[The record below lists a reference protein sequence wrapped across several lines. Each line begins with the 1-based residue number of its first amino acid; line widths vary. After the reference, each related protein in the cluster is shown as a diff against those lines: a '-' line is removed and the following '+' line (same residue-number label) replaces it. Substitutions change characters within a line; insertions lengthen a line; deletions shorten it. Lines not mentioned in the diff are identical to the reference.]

1 MVEALN
7 RNQVAWRVANDF
19 EEGAFVNLGVGMP
32 LNVLNY
38 VPEGREI
45 IFHSENGVLGMKSL
59 EDGEEPNPDLI
70 NAGKQPISM
79 LLGGAFF
86 HHSDSFAMV
95 RGGHIDVCVLG
106 AYEVAENG
114 DLANWRLPHAKTA
127 PAVGGAMDLAYG
139 ARRVYV
145 MCDHNGKDGSSKI
158 VKECSLPLTGAKC
171 VTKVFTDLAV
181 IELGEDGMVV
191 REMAEGLKFDRL
203 QERTGAEL
211 RLAND
216 WQTLSVPDIAPPE
229 PPKPRKR

>member
-7 RNQVAWRVANDF
+7 RNQVAWRVANDID
-19 EEGAFVNLGVGMP
+19 EGAFVNLGVGMP

-45 IFHSENGVLGMKSL
+45 IFHSENGVLGMKPL
-59 EDGEEPNPDLI
+59 EDGAEPNPDLI
-70 NAGKQPISM
+70 NAGKQPIS
-79 LLGGAFF
+79 LLPGGAFF

-106 AYEVAENG
+106 AYEVGQNG
-114 DLANWRLPHAKTA
+114 DLANWRLPNTKSA

-139 ARRVYV
+139 ARQVYI
-145 MCDHNGKDGSSKI
+145 MCDHNGRDGAPKI
-158 VKECSLPLTGAKC
+158 VKQCTLPLTGAKC
-171 VTKVFTDLAV
+171 VTKVFTDIAV
-181 IELGEDGMVV
+181 IERADDGMVV
-191 REMAEGLKFDRL
+191 REMAEGLEFEEL

-216 WQTLSVPDIAPPE
+216 WKTLTAPDIAPPE
-229 PPKPRKR
+229 KRAR

>member
-7 RNQVAWRVANDF
+7 RNQVAWRVANDI

-45 IFHSENGVLGMKSL
+45 IFHSENGVLGMKPL
-59 EDGEEPNPDLI
+59 EDGTEPNPDLI

-79 LLGGAFF
+79 LPGGAFF

-106 AYEVAENG
+106 AYEVGENG
-114 DLANWRLPHAKTA
+114 DLANWLLPDANTA

-139 ARRVYV
+139 ARRVYI
-145 MCDHNGKDGSSKI
+145 MCDHNGRDGTPKI
-158 VKECSLPLTGAKC
+158 VKKCTLPLPGAKC
-171 VTKVFTDLAV
+171 VTKVFTDIAV
-181 IELGEDGMVV
+181 IERTGDGMVV
-191 REMAEGLKFDRL
+191 REMAEGLEFEAL
-203 QERTGAEL
+203 QARTGAAL

-216 WQTLSVPDIAPPE
+216 WRTLTAPDIAPPE
-229 PPKPRKR
+229 KRQG

>member
-1 MVEALN
+1 MVKALN
-7 RNQVAWRVANDF
+7 RNQVAWRVANDI
-19 EEGAFVNLGVGMP
+19 EEGSFVNLGVGMP

-59 EDGEEPNPDLI
+59 DDGEKPNPDLI

-79 LLGGAFF
+79 MPGGAFF

-95 RGGHIDVCVLG
+95 RGGHIDICVLG
-106 AYEVAENG
+106 AYEVGENG
-114 DLANWRLPHAKTA
+114 DLANWQLPHAKTA

-145 MCDHNGKDGSSKI
+145 MCDHNSKDGSPKI
-158 VKECSLPLTGAKC
+158 VKKCSLPLTGAEC

-181 IELGEDGMVV
+181 IELGENGMVV
-191 REMAEGLKFDRL
+191 REMAEGMKFDQL

-211 RLAND
+211 CLANN
-216 WQTLSVPDIAPPE
+216 WKTLTVPDIALAG
-229 PPKPRKR
+229 PPKH